1 MNDTAASQ
9 KSHAF
14 QADVSRLLHLMVHS
28 VYSDRDVFLRELI
41 SNASDACE
49 KLRFEAI
56 ADPGLATDAGEPA
69 ISITI
74 DKDAATLT
82 VQDNGIGMNDAD
94 LADALGTIANSGTRA
109 YLEKL
114 KQQEA
119 AQKGGAAAGD
129 AEEEI
134 EAETGAPA
142 GSAASLIG
150 QFGIGFYSA
159 FMVAGTVDVISRK
172 AGEDKAWKW
181 SSQGEGTYTLAEVD
195 TGEAPAIGTRVILH
209 MRDDAKDFLETWKLE
224 SIIRQYS
231 GSITIP
237 VELFDKPDAEARQV
251 TDGAALWTRS
261 KNDITSDQ
269 YTEFYREIS
278 RQFDEPDL
286 TIHWRAEG
294 RHEYTV
300 VAFIPGSRPMDLFD
314 PARKGRARL
323 YVRRVL
329 ITDDADLLP
338 GWLRFVRVVV
348 DSADMP
354 LNVSR
359 EMIQKTPVFTAI
371 QKAVANRIVQE
382 LKKVAKDDPEKFAKI
397 WDNFGAVLKEG
408 IYEDFERRDDLFEIA
423 RFETTAS
430 GEGRRSLADYVK
442 DLRPNQ
448 TAIYYIAGDNAKRL
462 TASPQIEGFKK
473 RGIEVLILSDP
484 VDSFWVSNALGY
496 DGKPFKSATQGAVD
510 LKDIPLTDPEEKPDA
525 DTSKTPEIAAFI
537 ELARQTLGDDVE
549 EVRTT
554 DRLADSPACIVAP
567 DSGMDRRLER
577 LLAEHGRTQERS
589 KPVLEINPDHQL
601 IKGLAAKAV
610 APEHKALLEDAVW
623 LLYDEAKLA
632 DGEHPADMAA
642 FANRLFALMSRA
654 VA

>member
-1 MNDTAASQ
+1 VNDTAASQ

-261 KNDITSDQ
+261 KNDITSEQ

-294 RHEYTV
+294 RHEYAV

-462 TASPQIEGFKK
+462 AASPQIEGFKK
-473 RGIEVLILSDP
+473 RGIEVVILSDP

-537 ELARQTLGDDVE
+537 ELARQTLGDEVE

-577 LLAEHGRTQERS
+577 LLAEHGRTQEHS

-601 IKGLAAKAV
+601 IKGLAAKAA

>member
-56 ADPGLATDAGEPA
+56 ADPGLASTAGDPA

-74 DKDAATLT
+74 DADAATLT
-82 VQDNGIGMNDAD
+82 VQDNGIGMNEAD

-119 AQKGGAAAGD
+119 AQKGGEAATNT
-129 AEEEI
+129 EEEI

-231 GSITIP
+231 GSIIIP

-261 KNDITSDQ
+261 KNDITSEQ

-359 EMIQKTPVFTAI
+359 EMIQKTPVFAAI
-371 QKAVANRIVQE
+371 QKAVANRIIQE
-382 LKKVAKDDPEKFAKI
+382 LKKVAKDDPVKFAKI

-462 TASPQIEGFKK
+462 AASPQIEGFKK

-537 ELARQTLGDDVE
+537 ELARQTLGDEVE

-554 DRLADSPACIVAP
+554 DRLANSPACIVAP
-567 DSGMDRRLER
+567 ESGMDRRLER

-601 IKGLAAKAV
+601 IKGLAAKGA

>member
-1 MNDTAASQ
+1 VNDTAASQ

-172 AGEDKAWKW
+172 AGEDKTWKW

-261 KNDITSDQ
+261 KNDITSEQ

-294 RHEYTV
+294 RHEYAV

-462 TASPQIEGFKK
+462 AASPQIEGFKK

-537 ELARQTLGDDVE
+537 ELARQTLGDEVE

-577 LLAEHGRTQERS
+577 LLAEHGRTQEHS

-601 IKGLAAKAV
+601 IRGLAAKAA